1 MRLLLAAA
9 FAIVSATA
17 ANAADLTVLA
27 PGFVKFAGIDDLAAA
42 YTKET
47 GVKVTVQSKGM
58 GAMMDTIKTGSP
70 AADVVMLPQ
79 NLMDQLST
87 DKGVV
92 AGSRKPLGRVQIVM
106 IVPAG
111 APHPDISTTDKLAAA
126 LHAAR
131 HVAYS
136 SPWKD
141 EKSAQALIIHDIL
154 QKPKYAGTHEVLIM
168 NGNGVKGIKDGADMA
183 LQLECETRDPAVSVV
198 GPLPPELHAW
208 LDGDVA
214 VSARSADQERRRQ
227 HIVAHHHAASATA
240 HRVEGRTDW
249 KGRPRAPATQTAAPP
264 GQDCNPPASGFRHTP
279 MRRSSRP
286 PTVAPPSVTRQRR
299 LTSAC
304 VVRRLMPWIAP

>member
-1 MRLLLAAA
+1 MRLFIAAILVA
-9 FAIVSATA
+9 FVSTSATA
-17 ANAADLTVLA
+17 AELTVLA

-47 GVKVTVQSKGM
+47 GIKVTVNSKGM
-58 GAMMDTIKTGSP
+58 GAMMETIKTGTP

-79 NLMDQLST
+79 NLMDQLSA
-87 DKGVV
+87 DKGIV
-92 AGSRKPLGRVQIVM
+92 AGSRKSLGRVEIVM

-111 APHPDISTTDKLAAA
+111 APHPDISTTAKLASA

-136 SPWKD
+136 NPWKD
-141 EKSAQALIIHDIL
+141 EKSAQAMIIHDIL
-154 QKPKYAGTHEVLIM
+154 QRPQFQGTHEVLIM

-214 VSARSADQERRRQ
+214 ISSRSADPKAAAAFVAYITRDAAAKVWKANGLERR
-227 HIVAHHHAASATA
+227 
-240 HRVEGRTDW
+240 
-249 KGRPRAPATQTAAPP
+249 
-264 GQDCNPPASGFRHTP
+264 
-279 MRRSSRP
+279 
-286 PTVAPPSVTRQRR
+286 
-299 LTSAC
+299 
-304 VVRRLMPWIAP
+304 

>member
-1 MRLLLAAA
+1 MRLFFAAILGA
-9 FAIVSATA
+9 FISTSATA
-17 ANAADLTVLA
+17 AELTVLA

-47 GVKVTVQSKGM
+47 GIKVTVNSKGM
-58 GAMMDTIKTGSP
+58 GAMMETIKTGTP

-87 DKGVV
+87 DKGLV
-92 AGSRKPLGRVQIVM
+92 AGSRKSLGRVEIVM

-111 APHPDISTTDKLAAA
+111 APHPDISTTAKLASS

-141 EKSAQALIIHDIL
+141 EKSAQAMIIHDIL
-154 QKPKYAGTHEVLIM
+154 QRPQFQGTHEVLIM

-214 VSARSADQERRRQ
+214 ISSRSADPAAAAAFVAYITRGAAATVWKANGLERR
-227 HIVAHHHAASATA
+227 
-240 HRVEGRTDW
+240 
-249 KGRPRAPATQTAAPP
+249 
-264 GQDCNPPASGFRHTP
+264 
-279 MRRSSRP
+279 
-286 PTVAPPSVTRQRR
+286 
-299 LTSAC
+299 
-304 VVRRLMPWIAP
+304 

>member
-1 MRLLLAAA
+1 MRLLLAAFVA
-9 FAIVSATA
+9 ALSISSAHA
-17 ANAADLTVLA
+17 AELTVLS

-47 GVKVTVQSKGM
+47 GIKVTVKSTGM
-58 GAMMDTIKTGSP
+58 GAMMNTIKTGSP

-79 NLMDQLST
+79 NLMDQLSA

-92 AGSRKPLGRVQIVM
+92 AGSRQSLGRVQIVM

-111 APHPDISTTDKLAAA
+111 APHPDISTTAKLATA

-141 EKSAQALIIHDIL
+141 EKSAQAMIIHDIL
-154 QKPKYAGTHEVLIM
+154 QRPEYVGTHEVLIM

-198 GPLPPELHAW
+198 GPLPPQLHAW

-214 VSARSADQERRRQ
+214 ISSRSADPKAAADFVAYITRAAATPVWKVNGLERR
-227 HIVAHHHAASATA
+227 
-240 HRVEGRTDW
+240 
-249 KGRPRAPATQTAAPP
+249 
-264 GQDCNPPASGFRHTP
+264 
-279 MRRSSRP
+279 
-286 PTVAPPSVTRQRR
+286 
-299 LTSAC
+299 
-304 VVRRLMPWIAP
+304 

>member
-1 MRLLLAAA
+1 MRLF
-9 FAIVSATA
+9 FATILTILSFATA
-17 ANAADLTVLA
+17 HAADLTVLA

-47 GVKVTVQSKGM
+47 GIKVTVKSTGM
-58 GAMMDTIKTGSP
+58 GAMMETIKTGSP

-79 NLMDQLST
+79 NLMDQLAT

-92 AGSRKPLGRVQIVM
+92 AGSRQKLGRVEIVM

-111 APHPDISTTDKLAAA
+111 APHPDISTTAKLATA

-136 SPWKD
+136 SPWKE
-141 EKSAQALIIHDIL
+141 EKSAQAMIIHDIL
-154 QKPKYAGTHEVLIM
+154 QRPEYAGTHEVLII

-214 VSARSADQERRRQ
+214 VSSRSADPKAAAAF
-227 HIVAHHHAASATA
+227 VAYITRAAATP
-240 HRVEGRTDW
+240 VW
-249 KGRPRAPATQTAAPP
+249 KTNGLQRA
-264 GQDCNPPASGFRHTP
+264 S
-279 MRRSSRP
+279 
-286 PTVAPPSVTRQRR
+286 
-299 LTSAC
+299 
-304 VVRRLMPWIAP
+304 

>member
-1 MRLLLAAA
+1 MRLIYAAILTLLSVASAQAAE
-9 FAIVSATA
+9 
-17 ANAADLTVLA
+17 LTVLA

-47 GVKVTVQSKGM
+47 GIKVTVTSKGM
-58 GAMMDTIKTGSP
+58 GAMMETIKTGTP

-79 NLMDQLST
+79 NLMDQLSA

-92 AGSRKPLGRVQIVM
+92 AGSRKSLGRVEIVM

-111 APHPDISTTDKLAAA
+111 APHPDISTTAKLASA

-141 EKSAQALIIHDIL
+141 EKSMQAMIIHDIL
-154 QKPKYAGTHEVLIM
+154 QKPQYRGTHEVLIM

-183 LQLECETRDPAVSVV
+183 LQLECETRDAAVSVV
-198 GPLPPELHAW
+198 GALPPELHAW

-214 VSARSADQERRRQ
+214 VSARSADAKAAEAFVAYITRAAATPVWKANGMER
-227 HIVAHHHAASATA
+227 AS
-240 HRVEGRTDW
+240 
-249 KGRPRAPATQTAAPP
+249 
-264 GQDCNPPASGFRHTP
+264 
-279 MRRSSRP
+279 
-286 PTVAPPSVTRQRR
+286 
-299 LTSAC
+299 
-304 VVRRLMPWIAP
+304 

>member
-1 MRLLLAAA
+1 MRLFFAAALAA
-9 FAIVSATA
+9 FISTSAT
-17 ANAADLTVLA
+17 AADLTVLA

-47 GVKVTVQSKGM
+47 GIKVTVKSTGM

-79 NLMDQLST
+79 NLMDQLSA

-92 AGSRKPLGRVQIVM
+92 AGSRKSLGRVEIVL

-111 APHPDISTTDKLAAA
+111 APHPDISTTAKLAAA

-141 EKSAQALIIHDIL
+141 EKSAQAMIIHDIL
-154 QKPKYAGTHEVLIM
+154 QRPQFLGTHEVLIM

-198 GPLPPELHAW
+198 GALPAELHAW

-214 VSARSADQERRRQ
+214 
-227 HIVAHHHAASATA
+227 I
-240 HRVEGRTDW
+240 
-249 KGRPRAPATQTAAPP
+249 
-264 GQDCNPPASGFRHTP
+264 
-279 MRRSSRP
+279 SSRSTDP
-286 PTVAPPSVTRQRR
+286 KAAAAFVAYITRAAATPVWKANGLERA
-299 LTSAC
+299 S
-304 VVRRLMPWIAP
+304 

>member
-1 MRLLLAAA
+1 MRLLLAA
-9 FAIVSATA
+9 FVA
-17 ANAADLTVLA
+17 ALSITSTQAAELTVLS

-47 GVKVTVQSKGM
+47 GIKVTVKSTGM
-58 GAMMDTIKTGSP
+58 GAMMNTIKTGSP

-79 NLMDQLST
+79 NLMDQLSA

-92 AGSRKPLGRVQIVM
+92 AGSRQSLGRVQIVM

-111 APHPDISTTDKLAAA
+111 APHPDISTTAKLATA

-141 EKSAQALIIHDIL
+141 EKSAQAMIIHDIL
-154 QKPKYAGTHEVLIM
+154 QRPEYAGTHEVLIM

-198 GPLPPELHAW
+198 GPLPPQLHAW

-214 VSARSADQERRRQ
+214 ISSRSADPKAAADFVAYITRAAATPVWKVNGLERR
-227 HIVAHHHAASATA
+227 
-240 HRVEGRTDW
+240 
-249 KGRPRAPATQTAAPP
+249 
-264 GQDCNPPASGFRHTP
+264 
-279 MRRSSRP
+279 
-286 PTVAPPSVTRQRR
+286 
-299 LTSAC
+299 
-304 VVRRLMPWIAP
+304 

>member
-1 MRLLLAAA
+1 MRLILAAVLA
-9 FAIVSATA
+9 AMSIATA
-17 ANAADLTVLA
+17 QAAELTVLA
-27 PGFVKFAGIDDLAAA
+27 PGFVKFAGIDDLATA
-42 YTKET
+42 YSKET
-47 GVKVTVQSKGM
+47 GIKVTVKSTGM

-79 NLMDQLST
+79 NLMDQLSA
-87 DKGVV
+87 DKGLV
-92 AGSRKPLGRVQIVM
+92 AGSRQKLGRVEIVM

-111 APHPDISTTDKLAAA
+111 AAHPDISTMGKLATA

-141 EKSAQALIIHDIL
+141 EKSMQAMIIHDIL
-154 QKPKYAGTHEVLIM
+154 QRPQFSGTHEVLIM

-214 VSARSADQERRRQ
+214 ISSRSADPKAAAAF
-227 HIVAHHHAASATA
+227 VAYIM
-240 HRVEGRTDW
+240 R
-249 KGRPRAPATQTAAPP
+249 TAATPVWKAN
-264 GQDCNPPASGFRHTP
+264 GMQRAS
-279 MRRSSRP
+279 
-286 PTVAPPSVTRQRR
+286 
-299 LTSAC
+299 
-304 VVRRLMPWIAP
+304 

>member
-1 MRLLLAAA
+1 MRLLLAA
-9 FAIVSATA
+9 FVA
-17 ANAADLTVLA
+17 ALSITSTQAAELTVLS

-47 GVKVTVQSKGM
+47 GIKVTVKSTGM
-58 GAMMDTIKTGSP
+58 GAMMNTIKTGSP

-79 NLMDQLST
+79 NLMDQLSA

-92 AGSRKPLGRVQIVM
+92 AGSRQSLGRVQIVM

-111 APHPDISTTDKLAAA
+111 APHPDISTTAKLATA

-141 EKSAQALIIHDIL
+141 EKSAQAMIIHDIL
-154 QKPKYAGTHEVLIM
+154 QRPEYVGTHEVLIM

-198 GPLPPELHAW
+198 GPLPPQLHAW

-214 VSARSADQERRRQ
+214 ISSRSADPKAAADFVAYITRAAATPVWKVNGLERR
-227 HIVAHHHAASATA
+227 
-240 HRVEGRTDW
+240 
-249 KGRPRAPATQTAAPP
+249 
-264 GQDCNPPASGFRHTP
+264 
-279 MRRSSRP
+279 
-286 PTVAPPSVTRQRR
+286 
-299 LTSAC
+299 
-304 VVRRLMPWIAP
+304 

>member
-1 MRLLLAAA
+1 MRLTLLAAILAA
-9 FAIVSATA
+9 FTFTTA
-17 ANAADLTVLA
+17 QAAEITVLA

-47 GVKVTVQSKGM
+47 GVKVTVKSTGM

-79 NLMDQLST
+79 NLMDQLSA

-92 AGSRKPLGRVQIVM
+92 AGSRKSLGRVEIVL

-111 APHPDISTTDKLAAA
+111 APHPDISTTAKLAAA

-141 EKSAQALIIHDIL
+141 EKSAQAMIIHDIL
-154 QKPKYAGTHEVLIM
+154 QRPQFLGTHEVLIM

-198 GPLPPELHAW
+198 GALPAELHAW

-214 VSARSADQERRRQ
+214 ISSRSADPKAAAAFVAYITRAAATPVWKANGLER
-227 HIVAHHHAASATA
+227 AS
-240 HRVEGRTDW
+240 
-249 KGRPRAPATQTAAPP
+249 
-264 GQDCNPPASGFRHTP
+264 
-279 MRRSSRP
+279 
-286 PTVAPPSVTRQRR
+286 
-299 LTSAC
+299 
-304 VVRRLMPWIAP
+304 